1 MCGRLL
7 VGKGF
12 LARMQPWSTCNL
24 RHALVAGIR
33 DNSKRLFNTL
43 PSHRGYDS
51 ELGHVGADGIDHR
64 ALLANEELAGAM
76 QRQAALLLGRLGLD
90 KPIARASLSRSNIR
104 NRSVAIAP
112 VLQKTSRAASIAPA
126 FLAVSSKRGNVA
138 TKSRRGV
145 SAKNWPKV
153 PFHSI

>member
-1 MCGRLL
+1 MASCPRHVRYSPESGHAERQHRRLLCAMCGRLL

-64 ALLANEELAGAM
+64 ALLANEDLAGAM

-90 KPIARASLSRSNIR
+90 KPIARAS
-104 NRSVAIAP
+104 
-112 VLQKTSRAASIAPA
+112 
-126 FLAVSSKRGNVA
+126 
-138 TKSRRGV
+138 
-145 SAKNWPKV
+145 
-153 PFHSI
+153 